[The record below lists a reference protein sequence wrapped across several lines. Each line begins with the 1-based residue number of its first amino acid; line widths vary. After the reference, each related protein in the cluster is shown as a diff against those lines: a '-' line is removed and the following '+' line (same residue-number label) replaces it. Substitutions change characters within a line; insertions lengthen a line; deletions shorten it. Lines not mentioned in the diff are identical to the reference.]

1 MHLPCINSSKRK
13 WRFCLRIFVEFT
25 VSVVRT
31 LQCIKISTNYWRK
44 ANFTRSR
51 WLKTLLSWLSLG
63 DPVLWSCKC
72 SGMSFNVRL
81 RKCNIFFVGII
92 QVIVIIAFFMRERER
107 GGLLYKF
114 THIHR
119 LQVKSSS
126 LSLSPSI
133 YQFVYEI
140 SILISVYGCLS
151 FISLFLYVC
160 AHAYT
165 D

>member
-1 MHLPCINSSKRK
+1 MYQNINELLTKGQLYSFQMVEDAIVVIIPKRSSSLKLQMQWNEFQCETEEMQHFFRWYNSSYRYH
-13 WRFCLRIFVEFT
+13 R
-25 VSVVRT
+25 
-31 LQCIKISTNYWRK
+31 
-44 ANFTRSR
+44 
-51 WLKTLLSWLSLG
+51 LLYE
-63 DPVLWSCKC
+63 
-72 SGMSFNVRL
+72 
-81 RKCNIFFVGII
+81 
-92 QVIVIIAFFMRERER
+92 RERER
-107 GGLLYKF
+107 GGLLCKF

-160 AHAYT
+160 AHVYT